1 MTDSPVFLS
10 ETRSNYEL
18 SACGLKLNIGR
29 QRLTE
34 AEFESLLQK
43 AKDCALLD
51 RQIKMMQGEVV
62 NASENRQALHTSL
75 RSENPQAPHFQ
86 EVNITRQRM
95 YDLARAVR
103 NGQWLGAT
111 GKRITDVINVG
122 IGGSEMGPHAVYHAL
137 REINPAIKLHFLSA
151 VDGVLADRIL
161 GVLNPETT
169 LAVISS
175 KSFSTRETM
184 LNAEL
189 VYDWYRSAGIQGAS
203 SRRCRRPWPDGW

>member
-10 ETRSNYEL
+10 ESRSNCEL

-43 AKDCALLD
+43 AKDCGLLE

-75 RSENPQAPHFQ
+75 RSEDHQAPHFQ

-111 GKRITDVINVG
+111 GKRITETLKRAAATVG
-122 IGGSEMGPHAVYHAL
+122 SPL
-137 REINPAIKLHFLSA
+137 RLLRKYYSSVLGREVSRAETWAIIEAQVAFFVTTIPADIPIIIRLAACVWMATIKLRLR
-151 VDGVLADRIL
+151 VK
-161 GVLNPETT
+161 N
-169 LAVISS
+169 
-175 KSFSTRETM
+175 
-184 LNAEL
+184 
-189 VYDWYRSAGIQGAS
+189 
-203 SRRCRRPWPDGW
+203 